1 MARDGKQER
10 NEPDNHDIIY
20 LHNKNYYCIPLEN
33 VRNNTEKKTD
43 FYLKQYSKFVTE
55 LLTSTVMQWLH
66 DTKKKSYFWYAE
78 IQYWKKKIN
87 LHGEKE
93 M

>member
-33 VRNNTEKKTD
+33 VRNNTEKKK
-43 FYLKQYSKFVTE
+43 LI
-55 LLTSTVMQWLH
+55 ST
-66 DTKKKSYFWYAE
+66 
-78 IQYWKKKIN
+78 
-87 LHGEKE
+87 
-93 M
+93 